1 MLCYFYQE
9 AEARG
14 ENYDRVKLLE
24 TTAEEA
30 DKFERKRK
38 KKNPDE
44 GFSGTFIQFYRVVV
58 KRRLPA
64 KFAGVNP
71 RRLLAGF

>member
-1 MLCYFYQE
+1 MLCYLYQE

-44 GFSGTFIQFYRVVV
+44 GFSGSFPFSFNFSQFYRVVV
-58 KRRLPA
+58 KH
-64 KFAGVNP
+64 
-71 RRLLAGF
+71 RLLAKFTG